1 MERFIHVIEIP
12 VTDIKRAIRFYS
24 AIFDGL
30 EFKEEEEGSVK
41 YALFLTDDMC
51 DNGILLVQ
59 REQYEPSVDG
69 PLIYL
74 DGGDDV
80 NEVLSKVLEAGGSV
94 VMEKTLSKQF
104 SGYIG
109 MFIDSEGNRMALHSF
124 VPDELENFSG

>member
-1 MERFIHVIEIP
+1 MSAIKFGVVPNSLAKKAINDWLEEAMERFIHVIEIP

-30 EFKEEEEGSVK
+30 EFKEEEEGFVK

-59 REQYEPSVDG
+59 GEQYKPSVDG

-74 DGGDDV
+74 NGGDDV
-80 NEVLSKVLEAGGSV
+80 SEVLSKVLEA
-94 VMEKTLSKQF
+94 
-104 SGYIG
+104 
-109 MFIDSEGNRMALHSF
+109 
-124 VPDELENFSG
+124 